1 MEHNFPSAAN
11 TTVFAADT
19 LQTDCCFSKPRTSV
33 NLNQLFFEKQVVSVW
48 PINPA
53 DFIDVAK
60 AFGYQ

>member
-33 NLNQLFFEKQVVSVW
+33 NLNQFIGLYALV
-48 PINPA
+48 PA
-53 DFIDVAK
+53 KDWCMQPVNIFLVLMKI
-60 AFGYQ
+60 